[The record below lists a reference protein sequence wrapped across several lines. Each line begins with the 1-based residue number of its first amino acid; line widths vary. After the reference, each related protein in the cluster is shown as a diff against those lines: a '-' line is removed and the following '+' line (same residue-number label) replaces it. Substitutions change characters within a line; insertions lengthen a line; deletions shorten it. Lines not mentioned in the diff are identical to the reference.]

1 MPPKLRQYL
10 KMRIVQ
16 AAEGLSDAP
25 EDNRPKLNYPQAAI
39 WQWSSAAK
47 VEGITGNVDL
57 NV

>member
-1 MPPKLRQYL
+1 
-10 KMRIVQ
+10 MRIVQ